1 MRYYK
6 NIIYN
11 WKRKFGKNRHFW
23 RKKRG
28 LDLLEFCMQATSFK
42 GKNYNEGRKVATSVE
57 PGVWYMRRLLLGECP
72 E

>member
-1 MRYYK
+1 MLKVIILWIIKFYNIIFMRNYK

-28 LDLLEFCMQATSFK
+28 LNLLEFCMQATSFK
-42 GKNYNEGRKVATSVE
+42 GKKYNEGR
-57 PGVWYMRRLLLGECP
+57 
-72 E
+72 

>member
-1 MRYYK
+1 MLKVFILWIIKFYNIIFMRNYK

-28 LDLLEFCMQATSFK
+28 LNLLEFCMQATSFK
-42 GKNYNEGRKVATSVE
+42 GKKYNEGR
-57 PGVWYMRRLLLGECP
+57 
-72 E
+72 

>member
-1 MRYYK
+1 MLKVIILWIIKFYNIIFMRNYK

-42 GKNYNEGRKVATSVE
+42 GKKYNEGR
-57 PGVWYMRRLLLGECP
+57 
-72 E
+72 